1 MCVHFK
7 RHWVIKRNHIKEA
20 ITTNL
25 TNQTAS
31 EQLKKE
37 KVVIRVE
44 LKSLKMAYSTLK
56 EQIQGIVF

>member
-1 MCVHFK
+1 M
-7 RHWVIKRNHIKEA
+7 IKRNHIKEV
-20 ITTNL
+20 ITTNS

>member
-1 MCVHFK
+1 MCVHSK

-20 ITTNL
+20 TTNSA
-25 TNQTAS
+25 NQATF

-37 KVVIRVE
+37 KVVIGVE
-44 LKSLKMAYSTLK
+44 LKSLKVAYSTLK